1 MSMSKYFQILN
12 CSYGSTIDEI
22 KKQYRKLVLKYHPDK
37 NDNSEFSTRK
47 MVELNTAYREILK
60 TKNTPEIDPV
70 STYDTIVYIWY
81 ISYIYVMHVLSK
93 PATIYINIDV
103 ELSDIYNSVIKKI
116 CYKVWLNNE
125 LKTSNIFM
133 QLDTDLEY
141 IYDNIGD
148 ENVFTKARGDVVI
161 RCTII
166 NTLYPHIRINDI
178 IDKNELTYTLKVD
191 LYEYFYGFERVIDI
205 FGNTEIVYFEPK
217 CLSKILK
224 AKGFIYEDSKKRGDV
239 IILCDVDINKN
250 NFTKYSDKLALKTC
264 INELFHVV

>member
-1 MSMSKYFQILN
+1 MSLSKYFQILN
-12 CSYGSTIDEI
+12 CSYGSTIEEI

-37 NDNSEFSTRK
+37 NNSSEFSTRK
-47 MVELNTAYREILK
+47 MAELNTAYEEILRS
-60 TKNTPEIDPV
+60 KNIPKIDQV
-70 STYDTIVYIWY
+70 TCNNIMYIWY
-81 ISYIYVMHVLSK
+81 ILYMYVTYILSK

-125 LKTSNIFM
+125 LKKSNIFM

-141 IYDNIGD
+141 IYDNVGD
-148 ENVFTKARGDVVI
+148 ENIFTKARGDVVI
-161 RCTII
+161 KCTII

-178 IDKNELTYTLKVD
+178 IDKNELTYTLEVN
-191 LYEYFYGFERVIDI
+191 LYEYFYGFERLIDI

-224 AKGFIYEDSKKRGDV
+224 QKGFMYEDKKKRGDV

-250 NFTKYSDKLALKTC
+250 NFTKYYDKIALKTC
-264 INELFHVV
+264 ISELFHVV